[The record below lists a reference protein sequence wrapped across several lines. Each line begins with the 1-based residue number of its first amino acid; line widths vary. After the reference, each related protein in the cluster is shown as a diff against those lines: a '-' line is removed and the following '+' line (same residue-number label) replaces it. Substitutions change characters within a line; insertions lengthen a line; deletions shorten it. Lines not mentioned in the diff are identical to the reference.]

1 MLSEFIKKWNWL
13 GSLKIMRNKTWENLN
28 FCDSTIIKNGK
39 CMVSPVLVVCYE
51 IDNIST
57 YIKLELLISEWKQ
70 SQVQSTASRFE
81 GDSRSP
87 QRESEGAD

>member
-1 MLSEFIKKWNWL
+1 MHGQSCARLA
-13 GSLKIMRNKTWENLN
+13 
-28 FCDSTIIKNGK
+28 
-39 CMVSPVLVVCYE
+39 CYE

-70 SQVQSTASRFE
+70 SQVQSTASRFK